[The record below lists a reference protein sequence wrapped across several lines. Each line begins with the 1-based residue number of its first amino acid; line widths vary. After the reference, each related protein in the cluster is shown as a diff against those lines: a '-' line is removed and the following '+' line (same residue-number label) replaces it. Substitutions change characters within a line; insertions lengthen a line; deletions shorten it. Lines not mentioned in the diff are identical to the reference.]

1 MAKVKENLKIDR
13 ISFQLGMINCF
24 VEMVA
29 CGVKK
34 LALSPPLSPE
44 DYKKIEK
51 PSNDIVNGFNIQSY
65 LEKSLLVTDLQSE
78 DFTRGKWSILY
89 FRDNDVLETYLQLK
103 KKKKE
108 LEESGRYDTAAR
120 KEISGQFMRLLSYP
134 EDVIKEKLSQTHSG
148 SPFML
153 IKD

>member
-1 MAKVKENLKIDR
+1 
-13 ISFQLGMINCF
+13 
-24 VEMVA
+24 
-29 CGVKK
+29 
-34 LALSPPLSPE
+34 
-44 DYKKIEK
+44 
-51 PSNDIVNGFNIQSY
+51 